1 MIEGGWAYI
10 WPAYAVT
17 LGALAVLTAVVAARL
32 LHWRKQARALDEAK
46 RERAP

>member
-17 LGALAVLTAVVAARL
+17 LGALLVLTLVVVLRL
-32 LHWRKQARALDEAK
+32 RHWA
-46 RERAP
+46 ERARKLDQK